1 MSVGV
6 GGEAKTKATL
16 SLIFGIEQFIMWQFV
31 NNFNVMIKE
40 SRNFLPHTAFL
51 CSVLERKSYKST
63 GLCSD
68 SFECALLLFGHEIRS
83 EKDRDTEF
91 PVLCL

>member
-6 GGEAKTKATL
+6 GGEAKIKATL
-16 SLIFGIEQFIMWQFV
+16 SLIFGIEQFIMCQFV

-40 SRNFLPHTAFL
+40 SRNLVPHTAFL
-51 CSVLERKSYKST
+51 CSVLDSYKST

-68 SFECALLLFGHEIRS
+68 AFECSLVLLFGHEI
-83 EKDRDTEF
+83 
-91 PVLCL
+91 